1 MIFYIEPKGIDVL
14 EYIAERGEYI
24 GALNSNDKD
33 TKIINKTDISIQK
46 IEENLKDRKFL
57 VVVIFYNTWQ
67 FCILAN
73 TSDGFNEIKTKY
85 KQNQML
91 WYWLK
96 EEYIKNCL
104 PSIQY
109 KEFKKI
115 FS

>member
-1 MIFYIEPKGIDVL
+1 MIFYIEPKGEEIL

-24 GALNSNDKD
+24 GALNSNDTEIKN
-33 TKIINKTDISIQK
+33 INKNDISIQK
-46 IEENLKDRKFL
+46 IENNLNERKFL

-85 KQNQML
+85 KQSQML

-96 EEYIKNCL
+96 EEYIKECL
-104 PSIQY
+104 PAIQY

-115 FS
+115 FN